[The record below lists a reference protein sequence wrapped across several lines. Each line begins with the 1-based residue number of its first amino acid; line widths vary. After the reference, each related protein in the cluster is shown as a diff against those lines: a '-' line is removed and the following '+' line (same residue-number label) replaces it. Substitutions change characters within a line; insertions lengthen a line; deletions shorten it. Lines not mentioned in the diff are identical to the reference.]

1 VAAGTGRTARAARPP
16 RNDAIEIDTDEMLRI
31 VGSKIRRVRQERQL
45 TLETVANR
53 TGLTGAM
60 VSMVE
65 LGRVAP
71 SFGTLVAIAS
81 ALDIHMSDLFDIPTR
96 SVRDPVTRL
105 AEQPTFETAVG
116 VLRRLVHVD
125 DSRNLEFVINEY
137 RPGTSNSATPVRH
150 SGQEYGLLLSGRL
163 TIELSDIR
171 YDLRPGD
178 SITYASSTPHR
189 IINDGRGI
197 ARAAW
202 LKLDSDR
209 PPDAGRLGNG
219 SSKP

>member
-1 VAAGTGRTARAARPP
+1 MARSSSARATRQAKSG
-16 RNDAIEIDTDEMLRI
+16 AIEIDTDEMLRV

-45 TLETVANR
+45 TLDTVANR

-81 ALDIHMSDLFDIPTR
+81 ALDIHMSDLFDIP
-96 SVRDPVTRL
+96 VRAAREPVTRL

-116 VLRRLVHVD
+116 VLRRLVQVD
-125 DSRNLEFVINEY
+125 DSRGLEFVINEY
-137 RPGTSNSATPVRH
+137 RPGTSNSPSAVH
-150 SGQEYGLLLSGRL
+150 HNGHEYGLLLAGHL
-163 TIELSDIR
+163 TIELSGAT

-178 SITYASSTPHR
+178 SITYSSTTPHR
-189 IINDGRGI
+189 IINNGRGV

-202 LKLDSDR
+202 VKLDSDR
-209 PPDAGRLGNG
+209 PPDAGRLR
-219 SSKP
+219 SSGK